1 MILQYWEFTMHF
13 IGRVTMLFAN
23 NSLMECLITLK
34 FLHIFLHPDVIFS
47 SHTMF
52 INASTKE
59 FTLVNNA
66 ISSYDIA
73 FEELLYYR
81 LVPPILWNWHIAYN
95 HIEISHRY
103 NIRYQLNQ
111 MDIALLL
118 VVNCKFDIIF
128 DRTLWTLCNYM
139 I

>member
-1 MILQYWEFTMHF
+1 MLYSKAGNALSSMLEQPTMHF

-23 NSLMECLITLK
+23 NSLMECRITMK

-59 FTLVNNA
+59 FTLDNNDA
-66 ISSYDIA
+66 ISSYVIV

-81 LVPPILWNWHIAYN
+81 LAPPIL
-95 HIEISHRY
+95 
-103 NIRYQLNQ
+103 
-111 MDIALLL
+111 
-118 VVNCKFDIIF
+118 
-128 DRTLWTLCNYM
+128 
-139 I
+139 

>member
-1 MILQYWEFTMHF
+1 MSDHHEIFTHF
-13 IGRVTMLFAN
+13 
-23 NSLMECLITLK
+23 
-34 FLHIFLHPDVIFS
+34 FLHPDVIFS

-81 LVPPILWNWHIAYN
+81 
-95 HIEISHRY
+95 
-103 NIRYQLNQ
+103 
-111 MDIALLL
+111 
-118 VVNCKFDIIF
+118 
-128 DRTLWTLCNYM
+128 
-139 I
+139 